1 MYKQSV
7 RWSGQRSTWSRSG
20 FYLDTVNNFPLVFPL
35 FQLILLSCALALT
48 LAAPPAPLTKRSPQG
63 GPDAEAT
70 VVAQDQIINEGGS
83 YAYNY
88 ETSNG
93 IKARQTSDNG
103 VSANG
108 EYSFLAPDGTSYSVV
123 YVADENGFQ
132 PQGAHLP
139 TEPPAPEHVI
149 KLLEDLRA
157 NPPSDPE
164 FDLASLDATLA
175 RLRATQG

>member
-1 MYKQSV
+1 MYKQSIV
-7 RWSGQRSTWSRSG
+7 
-20 FYLDTVNNFPLVFPL
+20 V
-35 FQLILLSCALALT
+35 LLCVLALAV
-48 LAAPPAPLTKRSPQG
+48 AAPPASAPAKRSPGAG

-70 VVAQDQIINEGGS
+70 VVAQEQIINEGGS

-93 IKARQTSDNG
+93 IKARQSSDNG
-103 VSANG
+103 VSAAG
-108 EYSFLAPDGTSYSVV
+108 EYSFVGPDGASYSVV

-139 TEPPAPEHVI
+139 VEPAAPEHVI

-157 NPPSDPE
+157 NPPKDPE
-164 FDLASLDATLA
+164 FSLASLEATLA

>member
-1 MYKQSV
+1 MITVTACSSNQEHRAFQPTPVEPTQQALNMYKQSIV
-7 RWSGQRSTWSRSG
+7 
-20 FYLDTVNNFPLVFPL
+20 V
-35 FQLILLSCALALT
+35 LSCVVALAF
-48 LAAPPAPLTKRSPQG
+48 AAPPAPLQKRSPAG

-103 VSANG
+103 VTATG
-108 EYSFLAPDGTSYSVV
+108 EYSFVGPDGASYSVV

-164 FDLASLDATLA
+164 FDLASLEATLA

>member
-1 MYKQSV
+1 MYKQSIV
-7 RWSGQRSTWSRSG
+7 
-20 FYLDTVNNFPLVFPL
+20 V
-35 FQLILLSCALALT
+35 LSCLLALAV
-48 LAAPPAPLTKRSPQG
+48 AAPPAAAPAKRSPGAG

-70 VVAQDQIINEGGS
+70 VVTQDQIINEGGS

-103 VSANG
+103 VSAAG
-108 EYSFLAPDGTSYSVV
+108 EYSFLAPDGTTYSIV
-123 YVADENGFQ
+123 YVANENGFQ

-139 TEPPAPEHVI
+139 VEPETPEHVI
-149 KLLEDLRA
+149 KQLEDIRA

-164 FDLASLDATLA
+164 FSLASLDATLA
-175 RLRATQG
+175 RLRATKG